1 MNPLEE
7 LRNHKKVLEEL
18 ILDELNKL
26 TALRDDESFN
36 EEALTSLKSPVYTLL
51 TLLEN
56 LEKVNFG
63 IRIQEYRQER

>member
-7 LRNHKKVLEEL
+7 LQNHKKVLEEL

-26 TALRDDESFN
+26 TSLRNDKNFN

-51 TLLEN
+51 MLLEN

-63 IRIQEYRQER
+63 IRIQECRQG